1 MLHRSLRFIQGL
13 ERRNRRRQPRYRP
26 PRRPDDEPRRGPR
39 RRGARLAPRRE
50 RRAPSRRRLRHRR
63 HDHRVAHRG
72 RAALHPHPGRVAA
85 RPHRVPQDRTLPHR
99 PLGRRRHR
107 PPRPGRPFH
116 PHRHGRD
123 PPAGA
128 AALRNPADRVRAPCR
143 RRRHRRLVHG
153 CPRRG
158 RLARRGQRRARRGD
172 PPAARGPGNRSSC
185 DIGRDSRDRKR
196 GPPVRFEI
204 NGQWVDAAA
213 APGQCLRTFLRE
225 LEHFEVKKGCDTGD
239 CGACSVLVDGT
250 PVHSCI
256 YPAFRA
262 EGAAITTAAGLG
274 TPGDLAPVQQR
285 FVDHAGFQCGFCT
298 PGMVVTAS
306 TLTEHDLED
315 LPRLLKGN
323 ICRCTGYRAIDD
335 AVRGR
340 HTPADGSAPCT
351 LPPDGLGPVVR
362 TGARATPTPARGY
375 VGASTHA
382 PASERVVSGLEPYT
396 LDVAVPGLLH
406 VSVLQSPHA
415 HASIRS
421 IDTGRAADL
430 PGVRAVLTHSD
441 SPATLFSTARHE
453 DRNDD
458 PDDTLVFDR
467 VLRFRGQRV
476 AAVVADTVAIAEAA
490 CRLIDVEYDLLPA
503 VFDPARAAEPGAP
516 LVHGEKD
523 AAASR
528 VADPSRNLV
537 AELHGEY
544 GDLEAGLGEATH
556 LVTGTWQTQRVAHT
570 HLETHGTIGWLEH
583 AGTPEQRL
591 VLRTSSQVP
600 FLVQRE
606 ICRVFDLDPA
616 AVRVFTA
623 RVGGGFGGKQE
634 ILTEDLVTL
643 AVLATGRPVQYEFS
657 RADEFRVAPTR
668 HPMRVGVTLGATDD
682 GRLTALA
689 LDLLSDTG
697 AYGNHGPGVM
707 YHGSSESVSLY
718 SVPNKRVDARSVYTN
733 NLPSGAFRG
742 YGLGQVIFGVESAL
756 DDLARDLG
764 MSPFDLR
771 RLNSVRPG
779 DPLVVTHV
787 EGEDLIFGSYGLDQ
801 CLDLAEAAL
810 ARGNDTPVPDGP
822 EWRVGEGMAT
832 AMIATIPPRGHF
844 AQASV
849 TLGSDGR
856 YAVRVGTAE
865 FGNGTTTVHTQL
877 AATALGTSP
886 DRIDILQSDTD
897 TIGYDTGAFGS
908 AGIVVAGKAVLG
920 AATALAAVLRQAAT
934 DAHPGA
940 PADAW
945 LLEPDGL
952 RCGSTVVS
960 LTDLA
965 ARAAAGTVLR
975 GTSSEEG
982 AVRSVAFNVQAFRV
996 AVSTLTG
1003 EVRILQSI
1011 QSADAG
1017 VVMNP
1022 AQCRGQ
1028 IEGGVAQAIGT
1039 ALYEEVQL
1047 DGAGTVTTSVMR
1059 NYHVPLLA
1067 DLPVTEVYF
1076 AETSDD
1082 LGPYGAKSMSESPYN
1097 PVAPALANAVRDAI
1111 GIRPY
1116 ELPMSRDRIWRLMHP

>member
-1 MLHRSLRFIQGL
+1 M
-13 ERRNRRRQPRYRP
+13 
-26 PRRPDDEPRRGPR
+26 
-39 RRGARLAPRRE
+39 
-50 RRAPSRRRLRHRR
+50 
-63 HDHRVAHRG
+63 
-72 RAALHPHPGRVAA
+72 
-85 RPHRVPQDRTLPHR
+85 
-99 PLGRRRHR
+99 
-107 PPRPGRPFH
+107 
-116 PHRHGRD
+116 
-123 PPAGA
+123 
-128 AALRNPADRVRAPCR
+128 
-143 RRRHRRLVHG
+143 
-153 CPRRG
+153 
-158 RLARRGQRRARRGD
+158 
-172 PPAARGPGNRSSC
+172 
-185 DIGRDSRDRKR
+185 
-196 GPPVRFEI
+196 RFEI
-204 NGQWVDAAA
+204 NGQWVDGAA

-262 EGAAITTAAGLG
+262 EGTAITTAAGLG
-274 TPGDLAPVQQR
+274 NPGSLAPVQQR

-335 AVRGR
+335 AIHGR
-340 HTPADGSAPCT
+340 HTPADGTAPCA

-362 TGARATPTPARGY
+362 TGTRATPQAERTPTAPTAPARGY
-375 VGASTHA
+375 VGSSTHA

-396 LDVAVPGLLH
+396 LDIAVPGLLH

-415 HASIRS
+415 HARIRS
-421 IDTGRAADL
+421 IDTGRAAAL
-430 PGVRAVLTHSD
+430 PGVHAVLTHTD

-453 DRNDD
+453 DRTDD

-490 CRLIDVEYDLLPA
+490 CRLIEVEYDLLPA
-503 VFDPARAAEPGAP
+503 VFDPVLAAAPGAP

-606 ICRVFDLDPA
+606 ICHIFDLDPA

-634 ILTEDLVTL
+634 ILTEDLVSL

-657 RADEFRVAPTR
+657 RSDEFRVAPTR

-764 MSPFDLR
+764 VSPFDLR

-787 EGEDLIFGSYGLDQ
+787 EGDDLIFGSYGLDQ

-810 ARGNDTPVPDGP
+810 ARGNGVPVPTGP

-849 TLGSDGR
+849 TLCADGR

-908 AGIVVAGKAVLG
+908 AGVVVAGKAVLG
-920 AATALAAVLRQAAT
+920 AATALAALLRQAAT
-934 DAHPGA
+934 DARPGT

-945 LLEPDGL
+945 ILEPDGL
-952 RCGSTVVS
+952 RCGSTAVS
-960 LTDLA
+960 LTELA
-965 ARAAAGTVLR
+965 ARAAAGPHASDSSVSTPADEASAGATPVDPASVGSAPATAATTPAAAPDPEPSSMVLR
-975 GTSSEEG
+975 GTSSEDG

-996 AVSTLTG
+996 AVSALTG

-1011 QSADAG
+1011 QAADAG

-1076 AETSDD
+1076 AETSDE